1 MKKIRLIQNAATF
14 VSDLKVEE
22 IEALQKQ
29 NPMALAIVEPNQDGG
44 TDVVFSIQYK
54 NTAFGEIS
62 ENRILFVDRDAEG
75 YACMTVLIPA
85 NTGDKSGYLFD
96 KYATPVNL
104 LKAVEKKAK
113 LALTTLTTS
122 KEKFAEEF
130 INLDIETTVAEALEE
145 VDMIVKAEPA
155 IEEVIEEEIV
165 NKKRGK

>member
-54 NTAFGEIS
+54 NTAFGEIN
-62 ENRILFVDRDAEG
+62 ENRILFIDKDAEG

-85 NTGDKSGYLFD
+85 NTNDKSAYLFD

-113 LALTTLTTS
+113 TALTTLTTS

-130 INLDIETTVAEALEE
+130 INLDIEGTVAEALED

-155 IEEVIEEEIV
+155 EEINV
-165 NKKRGK
+165 KKEGK

>member
-29 NPMALAIVEPNQDGG
+29 NPMALAVVEPNQDGG
-44 TDVVFSIQYK
+44 TDVVFSVQYK
-54 NTAFGEIS
+54 NTAFGEIN
-62 ENRILFVDRDAEG
+62 ENKILFVDRDAEG

-85 NTGDKSGYLFD
+85 NTGDKAGYLFD

-104 LKAVEKKAK
+104 LKSVEKKAK
-113 LALTTLTTS
+113 TALKTLTTS

-130 INLDIETTVAEALEE
+130 INLDVETTVAEALEE

-155 IEEVIEEEIV
+155 DEKEIV
-165 NKKRGK
+165 NKKEGK